1 MVKTYFCPRCDFETH
16 IKTHLTR
23 HLYRKTPC
31 ISMSG
36 EYDIEYLKH
45 QLQLGNI
52 NIFVKQVTPNDPQLT
67 PKNPQ
72 LTPNLTPENPQMTPI
87 DPEMAHLTPND
98 PDCYSEDNESTDSK
112 KTYKCQYCDKE
123 LSKSCHLRRHLKR
136 CPHNPLGD
144 KCDPLLA
151 VKALSGLTTVGS
163 TVLFTNLYQ
172 KLQDLEERLQ
182 KKEDELQKTAI
193 ELKDARKE
201 ISQLIPRVGNYNN
214 NIVIVNFG
222 NETLDHLNYS
232 DIKNLI
238 ESKGAYGALPHI
250 FEQIYF
256 NDKAPQNKTIKIPN
270 LNKPKLA
277 IHHEGKWVQQDKEYV
292 LDIAAE
298 KTTNLALDAHP
309 TKINRVKEEY
319 HNDDG
324 SSKKRIEG
332 DIYNVIETDHRN
344 KII

>member
-1 MVKTYFCPRCDFETH
+1 
-16 IKTHLTR
+16 
-23 HLYRKTPC
+23 
-31 ISMSG
+31 
-36 EYDIEYLKH
+36 
-45 QLQLGNI
+45 
-52 NIFVKQVTPNDPQLT
+52 
-67 PKNPQ
+67 
-72 LTPNLTPENPQMTPI
+72 
-87 DPEMAHLTPND
+87 
-98 PDCYSEDNESTDSK
+98 
-112 KTYKCQYCDKE
+112 YCDKE

-182 KKEDELQKTAI
+182 KKEDELQKKEE
-193 ELKDARKE
+193 ELHNARKE

-256 NDKAPQNKTIKIPN
+256 SDKAPQNKTIKIPN

-344 KII
+344 KIN